1 MARWPIVA
9 ISCVVAAA
17 GVPAAPGERLARVAL
32 QHTVAAGD
40 SLRSVGSRYGID
52 PSVLAA
58 DNARSARAPVRIG
71 EQLVVAVAH
80 IVPAIASDRVLTINV
95 PQRMLY
101 FRTPEGLL
109 AFPVAVGSAG
119 WQTPTGP
126 FTIVEK
132 ELDPTWDVPE
142 SIAREAAAKGI
153 RLPRRVPPG
162 PDNPLGRHWLR
173 LSLGSVGVH
182 GTNAPSS
189 IYQAVTHGCIRAHPD
204 DVARLFALVDVGTP
218 GHVIYE
224 PVLLAAEH
232 GEVFL
237 EVHRDI
243 YGFSRASALQTV
255 RSLAAAQALEHLIDW
270 DAAARVVA
278 AREGVARAV
287 GRDR

>member
-1 MARWPIVA
+1 MALMARWPIVA

-32 QHTVAAGD
+32 QHTVAARD

-119 WQTPTGP
+119 
-126 FTIVEK
+126 
-132 ELDPTWDVPE
+132 
-142 SIAREAAAKGI
+142 
-153 RLPRRVPPG
+153 
-162 PDNPLGRHWLR
+162 
-173 LSLGSVGVH
+173 
-182 GTNAPSS
+182 
-189 IYQAVTHGCIRAHPD
+189 
-204 DVARLFALVDVGTP
+204 
-218 GHVIYE
+218 
-224 PVLLAAEH
+224 
-232 GEVFL
+232 
-237 EVHRDI
+237 
-243 YGFSRASALQTV
+243 
-255 RSLAAAQALEHLIDW
+255 
-270 DAAARVVA
+270 
-278 AREGVARAV
+278 
-287 GRDR
+287 